1 MASITVYLQ
10 ENLSTL
16 SLHQSTESADATS
29 TSDGTITSVVST
41 PRFGASLLVKAIEAT
56 SKISAAA
63 NLAIIHVA
71 PGISKNVL
79 NDAVDNFS
87 VDGQDK
93 IKTSSIIGILDSTL
107 LKNTKD
113 GLLFTAKGIYYKR
126 HFSSSVFIEFTNIK
140 DVTFTD
146 DKSVLLH
153 LKNGSK
159 TALSLVADCN
169 VEQLAKVLSIC
180 STEFTEYQ
188 EENVLVALNDMSE
201 DLRIAYTK
209 IIINMA
215 YHDDNKV
222 DATELAEILRL
233 MTRLDFS
240 STSRLTI
247 RGYLSSPDA
256 LEQTNRLVETM
267 SSLCTP
273 TEFRAIMTSLCK
285 DLMYLNS
292 VKTKTDKDKEYVVTS
307 DFPFFKAHEG
317 LFKLSSETIDLLR
330 DAIYMD
336 FKLLSE
342 ETTNEQVEAE
352 LKKLAAKAAAVGTP
366 IAAIYL
372 SGSVIG
378 LSAAGMTSGLAT
390 LGMGGILGLSS
401 MATGIGVVVLIGL
414 GTYAGIKKITGADE
428 RSSNKRRELMLI
440 AVNKQTQ
447 LTISQ
452 LMEDIA
458 YITEKLNQTI
468 LGHEETKNLVGKLLS
483 TLNQLT
489 SAGQVLNKSAEES
502 EKAALRTRIP
512 NTIDREKVV
521 SLTSD
526 YTESAIRDFIFNCY
540 HVTNQESKEEHL
552 RRDLSVRDLES
563 LAAAIEQIGYY
574 NLANI
579 VAGAANQK
587 AEQVKNAVKGIL

>member
-1 MASITVYLQ
+1 MASVTVYLQ

-16 SLHQSTESADATS
+16 SLHHSTKSDDTTS
-29 TSDGTITSVVST
+29 TSDSAARAASNI
-41 PRFGASLLVKAIEAT
+41 RFGGSWISKAKEAT

-63 NLAIIHVA
+63 NLATIHVA

-87 VDGQDK
+87 VDGQEK
-93 IKTSSIIGILDSTL
+93 IKTSSIIGILDTTL

-126 HFSSSVFIEFTNIK
+126 HFSSSVFIEFTSIK

-256 LEQTNRLVETM
+256 LEQTNKLVETM

-458 YITEKLNQTI
+458 YITEKLNQTV

-483 TLNQLT
+483 TLKQLT

-521 SLTSD
+521 GLTSD

>member
-29 TSDGTITSVVST
+29 TSDDRITSVVST

-63 NLAIIHVA
+63 NLATIHVA

-87 VDGQDK
+87 VDGQEK
-93 IKTSSIIGILDSTL
+93 IKTSSIIGILDTTL

-126 HFSSSVFIEFTNIK
+126 HFSSSVFIEFTSIK

-169 VEQLAKVLSIC
+169 VEQLAEVLSIC
-180 STEFTEYQ
+180 STDFTEYQ
-188 EENVLVALNDMSE
+188 EEKVLVALNDMSE
-201 DLRIAYTK
+201 DVRIAYTK

-233 MTRLDFS
+233 MTRLEFS
-240 STSRLTI
+240 STSRLVI
-247 RGYLSSPDA
+247 RGYLSSPDT
-256 LEQTNRLVETM
+256 LEQTSRLVETM

-292 VKTKTDKDKEYVVTS
+292 VTTKTDKDKEYVVTS

-458 YITEKLNQTI
+458 YITEKLNQTV

-483 TLNQLT
+483 TLKQLT

-521 SLTSD
+521 GLTSD

>member
-1 MASITVYLQ
+1 MASVTVYLQ

-16 SLHQSTESADATS
+16 SLHPSTKSSDATS
-29 TSDGTITSVVST
+29 TSDGAISVVST
-41 PRFGASLLVKAIEAT
+41 PRFGASLLGKAIEAT
-56 SKISAAA
+56 SKLSAAA
-63 NLAIIHVA
+63 NLASVHIA
-71 PGISKNVL
+71 PNIAENVL
-79 NDAVDNFS
+79 NDAIDNFS

-93 IKTSSIIGILDSTL
+93 IKKSSIIGILDTTL
-107 LKNTKD
+107 LKNAKD
-113 GLLFTAKGIYYKR
+113 GVLFTAKGIYYKK
-126 HFSSSVFIEFTNIK
+126 HFSNSIFIEFNSIK
-140 DVTFTD
+140 DITFTD
-146 DKSVLLH
+146 DNSVLLH
-153 LKNGSK
+153 LKNGSR
-159 TALSLVADCN
+159 TALSLIAECN
-169 VEQLAKVLSIC
+169 VEQLAKILSIC

-188 EENVLVALNDMSE
+188 EEKTLVALNDMSE
-201 DLRIAYTK
+201 EVRIAYTK

-215 YHDDNKV
+215 YYDDNEV
-222 DATELAEILRL
+222 DAKEMAEILRL
-233 MTRLDFS
+233 MTRLEFS
-240 STSRLTI
+240 PNSRLTI
-247 RGYLSSPDA
+247 RAYLASSDN
-256 LEQTNRLVETM
+256 LEQTRSLVE
-267 SSLCTP
+267 SISLLCTP
-273 TEFRAIMTSLCK
+273 TEFKATMTSLCK
-285 DLMYLNS
+285 DLMYLYS
-292 VKTKTDKDKEYVVTS
+292 VTTKTDEDKKYVVTS
-307 DFPFFKAHEG
+307 NFPFFKDHEQ
-317 LFKLSSETIDLLR
+317 LFKVSSGALELLR
-330 DAIYMD
+330 DAINLD

-342 ETTNEQVEAE
+342 DTTNEQVEAE

-428 RSSNKRRELMLI
+428 QSSNKRRELMLI
-440 AVNKQTQ
+440 AVNRQTQ
-447 LTISQ
+447 ITISQ

-468 LGHEETKNLVGKLLS
+468 LGHEETKSLAGKLLS
-483 TLNQLT
+483 TLQRLT

-502 EKAALRTRIP
+502 EKAVLRTRIP

-526 YTESAIRDFIFNCY
+526 YTESAIREFILSCY
-540 HVTNQESKEEHL
+540 HVTNQENEEGHL

-587 AEQVKNAVKGIL
+587 AGQLKNTVKGILQ